1 MSPGGWRL
9 RYETALAIHIEGIL
23 DEDKR
28 DKHNI
33 VIEALRSM
41 ISMHPV
47 NEAYDVRLVLPA
59 ERQATACS

>member
-9 RYETALAIHIEGIL
+9 RYEAALTIDIERIL

-28 DKHNI
+28 SKHNI
-33 VIEALRSM
+33 VIEALRSV
-41 ISMHPV
+41 ISMHSMV
-47 NEAYDVRLVLPA
+47 EAYDVHLVLPA